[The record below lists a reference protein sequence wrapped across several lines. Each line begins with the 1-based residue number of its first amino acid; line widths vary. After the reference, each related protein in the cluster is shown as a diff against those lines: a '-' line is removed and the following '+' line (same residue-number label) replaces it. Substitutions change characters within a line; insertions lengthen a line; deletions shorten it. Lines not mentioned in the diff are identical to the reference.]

1 MSVQQDSLIHL
12 CGTNQNEKCYQAMW
26 HYGQCKERSR
36 SLLEHCVLLCAR
48 RYETARTLLD
58 LNAGLMIRGHINAE
72 EFTAIPFTA
81 TAAPTLKPCFLAQL
95 PYDYNIVFYLL
106 ICLLPVTTFCM
117 TCEVTDSLTVH
128 ILLLHYTVGR
138 MHSAVNTLNVKPL

>member
-26 HYGQCKERSR
+26 HYGQCKERSQ

-95 PYDYNIVFYLL
+95 PYGLQH
-106 ICLLPVTTFCM
+106 C
-117 TCEVTDSLTVH
+117 
-128 ILLLHYTVGR
+128 ILLVYLFIASNYILHDV
-138 MHSAVNTLNVKPL
+138 